1 VKFQNVKN
9 QASINV
15 LEKKDEEKEKEAYFP
30 KLVAAFTVGS
40 FLGWLWETILSYFQ
54 FGEFYSRVGVL
65 YGPLNPIYGFG
76 LILMILV
83 LKPMKRWYAQLFVG
97 SIAGG
102 GFEYTVWALS
112 MKVLKK
118 ATWNY
123 QSPFVITIGETEYTL
138 FKWAYWGGTSL
149 FHSFFWGLVGL
160 VSIKF
165 IYPTIS
171 KAVDSIPS
179 DFRNYINTIVTVL
192 LSIDIFLTCVAL
204 LRQMSR
210 DTCSNSGQYCL
221 ESNYITNWLD
231 SHYPDSRLNAIF
243 QNLKKYD

>member
-1 VKFQNVKN
+1 MKFQNIEY
-9 QASINV
+9 QSSINV
-15 LEKKDEEKEKEAYFP
+15 IEKQEDKRKKEAYFP

-54 FGEFYSRVGVL
+54 FGTFYSRVGVL

-83 LKPMKRWYAQLFVG
+83 LKPMKRWYAQLLVG
-97 SIAGG
+97 SIVGG
-102 GFEYTVWALS
+102 SFEYTAWALS
-112 MKVLKK
+112 RLFLHST
-118 ATWNY
+118 TWNY
-123 QSPFVITIGETEYTL
+123 VSPFVITIGETEYTL

-165 IYPTIS
+165 IYPFIS
-171 KAVDSIPS
+171 KSVDSMPI
-179 DFRNYINTIVTVL
+179 DLRNYINTIVTIL
-192 LSIDIFLTCVAL
+192 LSIDIFLTCIAL

-210 DTCSNSGQYCL
+210 NTCSDSGQYCL

-231 SHYPDSRLNAIF
+231 LHYPDSRLKEIF